1 MSDLASA
8 SPSALVAEI
17 EALGRRLGQV
27 RERIGRDPSSR
38 LAASESSAPFAR
50 LVDAA
55 AGAHPPDA
63 GAGPRDCG
71 HFDIRI
77 ARDGSWFYRGT
88 PIKRASLVRLFS
100 TVLQRDG
107 DGYWLVTPAERGR
120 ITVEDAPFIGV
131 ELTREGEGTHQ
142 SLSVRTNI
150 DESVTIDADHRLRVE
165 TDAGSGEPR
174 PYVEIR
180 NGLEARLARP
190 VFYELVELG
199 CEERVGDATLYG
211 VWSRGTFFPLGRLDA
226 I

>member
-1 MSDLASA
+1 M
-8 SPSALVAEI
+8 PER
-17 EALGRRLGQV
+17 GRIIID
-27 RERIGRDPSSR
+27 ESSSSSLPR
-38 LAASESSAPFAR
+38 SESSAPLAR

-55 AGAHPPDA
+55 AGAHLPAA

-88 PIKRASLVRLFS
+88 PIKRMSLVRLFS
-100 TVLQRDG
+100 TVLRREG
-107 DGYWLVTPAERGR
+107 HEYWLVTPAERGR

-131 ELTREGEGTHQ
+131 ELTREGEGAHQ
-142 SLSVRTNI
+142 SLSLRTNI
-150 DESVTIDADHRLRVE
+150 DESVTIDAEHRLRVA
-165 TDAGSGEPR
+165 TDAASGEPR

-199 CEERVGDATLYG
+199 CEERVGDTTLYG
-211 VWSRGTFFPLGRLDA
+211 VWSKGKFFPLGRLDA
-226 I
+226 M